1 LVRIAVDAMGGDY
14 APHNIVQGAV
24 EAARTVSRRELE
36 ITFVGDS
43 RSINDE
49 LSNYDTSDMVTK
61 TVHASQV
68 VQMKDRPAASV
79 LKKPDS
85 SIARAMDLLRDG
97 KVDAMFSA
105 GSTGAAT
112 AAAWLKLKP
121 LTGIERPALA
131 TTLPNLRGTGVLLDA
146 GANSDCRPNH
156 LVQFAVMGHVFARD
170 VLGIQNPRVGLMN
183 IGEES
188 TKGNDLTREVFKL
201 LETKNLNFI
210 GNIEGR
216 NVFDGTVDVIVCDGF
231 VGNVILKASESLAY
245 ALDKTFR
252 DEIMKSPLRRLGAF
266 LVKPAFRSLRKKV
279 DYVEYGG
286 APLLGVNG
294 VCVVGHGRSSPRAV
308 ANAIAVAAR
317 FIHQNVNEH
326 LVRAIHDAEYAPSQA
341 EQPPGRPGIRRR
353 MADRLS
359 ALKRSAQARKR
370 PGKAFGG
377 R

>member
-1 LVRIAVDAMGGDY
+1 MVRIAVDAMGGDY
-14 APHNIVQGAV
+14 APRNIIQGAV
-24 EAARTVSRRELE
+24 EAAHAVPEELE
-36 ITFVGDS
+36 LTFVGDS
-43 RSINDE
+43 QAISDE
-49 LSNYDTSDMVTK
+49 LAKYDTSGMT
-61 TVHASQV
+61 TRIMHASEV
-68 VQMKDRPAASV
+68 VQMEDRPAASV

-85 SIARAMDLLRDG
+85 SIAKAMDLLRDG
-97 KVDAMFSA
+97 KVNAVFSA

-121 LTGIERPALA
+121 LPGIERPALA

-156 LVQFAVMGHVFARD
+156 LVQFAVMGDVFARD
-170 VLGIQNPRVGLMN
+170 VLGIENPRVGLMN

-231 VGNVILKASESLAY
+231 VGNVIIKVSESLAY
-245 ALDKTFR
+245 AMDKTFR
-252 DEIMKSPLRRLGAF
+252 DEIMKSPIRRLGAF
-266 LVKPAFRSLRKKV
+266 LVKPAFRRLRKKV

-308 ANAIAVAAR
+308 ANANAVSAK
-317 FIHQNVNEH
+317 FMHQNVNEH
-326 LVRAIHDAEYAPSQA
+326 LVRAIHDADYTPSQT
-341 EQPPGRPGIRRR
+341 EDKLDRPGIRRR
-353 MADRLS
+353 VADRLS

>member
-14 APHNIVQGAV
+14 APRNIIQGAV
-24 EAARTVSRRELE
+24 EAAHAVPEELE
-36 ITFVGDS
+36 LTFVGDS
-43 RSINDE
+43 QAISDE
-49 LSNYDTSDMVTK
+49 LAKYDTSGMT
-61 TVHASQV
+61 TRIMHASEV
-68 VQMKDRPAASV
+68 VQMEDRPAASV

-85 SIARAMDLLRDG
+85 SIAKAMDLLRDG
-97 KVDAMFSA
+97 KVNAVFSA

-121 LTGIERPALA
+121 LPGIERPALA

-156 LVQFAVMGHVFARD
+156 LVQFAVMGDVFARD
-170 VLGIQNPRVGLMN
+170 VLGIENPRVGLMN

-231 VGNVILKASESLAY
+231 VGNVIIKVSESLAY
-245 ALDKTFR
+245 AMDKTFR
-252 DEIMKSPLRRLGAF
+252 DEIMKSPIRRLGAF
-266 LVKPAFRSLRKKV
+266 LVKPAFRRLRKKV

-308 ANAIAVAAR
+308 ANAIAVSAK
-317 FIHQNVNEH
+317 FMHQNVNEH
-326 LVRAIHDAEYAPSQA
+326 LVRAIHDADYTPSQT
-341 EQPPGRPGIRRR
+341 EDKLDRPGIRRR
-353 MADRLS
+353 VADRLS